1 MSQIPGQGGQPP
13 KLVVNMEDL
22 DNSIPVTPAGI
33 RNSSGS
39 AAPYASPALP
49 GIGAQPSAIPV
60 NVGGAG
66 QKSLG
71 SILGSNSI
79 VSGLLAGF
87 IGGVLGF
94 FLSEN
99 LYNLN
104 NVYVTTHTAL
114 NASSGLWVLI
124 IGTPCGF
131 LLSAWDGFTSGSA
144 AKGFKDGAIGA
155 AIAAPLS
162 FLAGF
167 LAQIVY
173 SHLLANTT
181 SVSFSSHAP
190 ARMIAWAIF
199 GLGLGIACGAMGGWK
214 KVTNGAIGGT
224 VGGAIA
230 GLLSE
235 WLFEHVQAGNG
246 LVARMIGLTFISLVI
261 GLGTGL
267 VARARRDSWIQI
279 VSGPMSGKEF
289 ILYNA
294 LTRIGRD
301 YRCDIVMA
309 KDVNVQPFHF
319 AFLRDAQ
326 GNVTVSPEAGAMIT
340 INGTPSS
347 GGRINNGDIVAFG
360 KTSMAYQERTAQ

>member
-87 IGGVLGF
+87 IGGFLGF

-131 LLSAWDGFTSGSA
+131 LLSAWDWCSNCCTIVVPCGFSCPNCLFASA
-144 AKGFKDGAIGA
+144 
-155 AIAAPLS
+155 
-162 FLAGF
+162 
-167 LAQIVY
+167 
-173 SHLLANTT
+173 
-181 SVSFSSHAP
+181 
-190 ARMIAWAIF
+190 
-199 GLGLGIACGAMGGWK
+199 C
-214 KVTNGAIGGT
+214 
-224 VGGAIA
+224 
-230 GLLSE
+230 
-235 WLFEHVQAGNG
+235 
-246 LVARMIGLTFISLVI
+246 
-261 GLGTGL
+261 
-267 VARARRDSWIQI
+267 
-279 VSGPMSGKEF
+279 
-289 ILYNA
+289 
-294 LTRIGRD
+294 
-301 YRCDIVMA
+301 
-309 KDVNVQPFHF
+309 
-319 AFLRDAQ
+319 
-326 GNVTVSPEAGAMIT
+326 
-340 INGTPSS
+340 
-347 GGRINNGDIVAFG
+347 
-360 KTSMAYQERTAQ
+360 